1 MRIFKFHLILVLPSE
16 LRPTLGVPSNL
27 HNWDAALF
35 RSFYFSIH
43 NLCRLFNEVE
53 ALVDFDL
60 VEWDYESLVGQ
71 AFLQV

>member
-1 MRIFKFHLILVLPSE
+1 MRIFEFHLILALPSE
-16 LRPTLGVPSNL
+16 FRSRLGVPPNL

-43 NLCRLFNEVE
+43 NLRMLFHEVE
-53 ALVDFDL
+53 ALVDLDL
-60 VEWDYESLVGQ
+60 VKRDHESLIGQ